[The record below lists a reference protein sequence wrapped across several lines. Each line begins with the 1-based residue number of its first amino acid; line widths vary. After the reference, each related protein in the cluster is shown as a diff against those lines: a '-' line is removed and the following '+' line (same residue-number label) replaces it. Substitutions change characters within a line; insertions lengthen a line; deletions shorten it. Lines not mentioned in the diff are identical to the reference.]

1 MKSNKHS
8 ALVLI
13 GFLLAS
19 FTVAAIGGIATA
31 DNVRTWYPEIN
42 KPAWNPP
49 AWIFGPVWTVLY
61 VFMSVAAWRIW
72 RVRKKSGARIALQL
86 FFVQLVLNALW
97 SLLFFGLHSPGGAL
111 VDIIVLWSLLAHLQ
125 TRFWW
130 LDRLAG
136 YLWTPY
142 LAWVSFATF
151 LNATIWWLNR

>member
-1 MKSNKHS
+1 MKSNKYS

-19 FTVAAIGGIATA
+19 FTAAAIGGIATA

-42 KPAWNPP
+42 KPTWNPP
-49 AWIFGPVWTVLY
+49 AWLFGPVWTVLY
-61 VFMSVAAWRIW
+61 VFMSIAAWRIW
-72 RVRKKSGARIALQL
+72 RRQDQPGAKPALRL

-97 SLLFFGLHSPGGAL
+97 SLLFFGLHSPGWAL
-111 VDIIVLWSLLAHLQ
+111 VEIIILWSLLAHLQ
-125 TRFWW
+125 GRFWR
-130 LDRLAG
+130 LDRVAG
-136 YLWTPY
+136 SLWAPY